1 LIFGFVRFEKQIIT
15 QMTVKYENLR
25 AARAALLAGRD
36 AQLASAINYI
46 KGN

>member
-25 AARAALLAGRD
+25 AALLAGRD